1 MVNLGKTFI
10 EILVNVCYNIGKMY
24 VEEIS
29 LNMYLKIINKDGGKT
44 NENL

>member
-1 MVNLGKTFI
+1 
-10 EILVNVCYNIGKMY
+10 MY

-29 LNMYLKIINKDGGKT
+29 LNMYLKIINKVYLKIINKDGGKT

>member
-1 MVNLGKTFI
+1 M
-10 EILVNVCYNIGKMY
+10 GKMY

>member
-1 MVNLGKTFI
+1 
-10 EILVNVCYNIGKMY
+10 MY

-44 NENL
+44 NENNEKGTGCAG